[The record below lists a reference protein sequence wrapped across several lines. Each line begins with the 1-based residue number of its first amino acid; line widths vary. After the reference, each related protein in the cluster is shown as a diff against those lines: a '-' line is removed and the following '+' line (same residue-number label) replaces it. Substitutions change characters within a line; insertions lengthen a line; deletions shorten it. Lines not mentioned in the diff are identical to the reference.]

1 VGGMSESAKVGI
13 IAAMEREIRPLV
25 RSWRVKYELYEGR
38 EYKLF
43 ERGQAVAICGG
54 IGSESARRTTEA
66 LVALRRPRALVS
78 VGFAGALNPELQVG
92 QVISPRRVIDMS
104 DGSATNTMAAEAQ
117 HGILLSTPSIAGA
130 VQKAKL
136 RAAYSAD
143 AVDMEAAAVARVAT
157 SRGLPFIAIKAIS
170 DDAAFDMPEMDQFV
184 VKGQFQSAR
193 FAFHVASHPQIW
205 GRALQLA
212 KNSNVAS
219 NALCAELKRLLGE
232 GFAIDS
238 TPIERTLETA
248 TR

>member
-25 RSWRVKYELYEGR
+25 RFWRVKYELYQGR

-54 IGSESARRTTEA
+54 IGSESTRRTTEA

-92 QVISPRRVIDMS
+92 QVISPSRVIDMS
-104 DGSATNTMAAEAQ
+104 DGSATNTMTAEAQ
-117 HGILLSTPSIAGA
+117 HGILLSTSSIAGA

-143 AVDMEAAAVARVAT
+143 AVDMEAAAVARIA
-157 SRGLPFIAIKAIS
+157 SLRGLQFFAVKAIS
-170 DDAAFDMPEMDQFV
+170 DDATFEMPEIGQFV
-184 VKGQFQSAR
+184 VNGQFQSTR
-193 FAFHVASHPQIW
+193 FTFHMALRPQLW
-205 GRALQLA
+205 GRALHLA
-212 KNSNVAS
+212 RNSKLAS
-219 NALCAELKRLLGE
+219 EALCEELNRMLGE
-232 GFAIDS
+232 GVVAIP
-238 TPIERTLETA
+238 TEIPLETA